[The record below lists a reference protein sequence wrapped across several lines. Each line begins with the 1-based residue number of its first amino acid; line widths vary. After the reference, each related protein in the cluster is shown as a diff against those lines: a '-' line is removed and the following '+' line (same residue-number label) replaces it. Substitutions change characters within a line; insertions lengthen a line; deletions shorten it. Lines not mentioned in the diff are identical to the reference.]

1 MTKRSLSC
9 FARVKRIPR
18 IHLDVDYGNSDSFI
32 LTVFPLGITG
42 GKKEKKEKE
51 KIRDSVF
58 FLLQATVAEV
68 KSEKRVS
75 ITG

>member
-32 LTVFPLGITG
+32 LTVFSLGITG
-42 GKKEKKEKE
+42 GKKEKE